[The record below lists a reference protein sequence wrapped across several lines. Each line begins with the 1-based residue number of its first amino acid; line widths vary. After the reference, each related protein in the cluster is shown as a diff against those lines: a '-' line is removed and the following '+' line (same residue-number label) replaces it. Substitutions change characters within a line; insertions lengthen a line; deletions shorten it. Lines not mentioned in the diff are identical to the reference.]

1 MTEILNF
8 LEVLEALKTKALQ
21 GQLEAIDIQK
31 QINTLSDEFI
41 QQELQMEFDSGLGC
55 CFSHSVGWA
64 CAHRD
69 GVG

>member
-41 QQELQMEFDSGLGC
+41 RQELQMEFDSETV
-55 CFSHSVGWA
+55 FKDASIYPPRNEV
-64 CAHRD
+64 
-69 GVG
+69 

>member
-31 QINTLSDEFI
+31 QINTLSDEFV
-41 QQELQMEFDSGLGC
+41 QQELQMEFDSETL
-55 CFSHSVGWA
+55 FKDASTPYTPRNEV
-64 CAHRD
+64 
-69 GVG
+69 

>member
-41 QQELQMEFDSGLGC
+41 RQELQMEFDSETV
-55 CFSHSVGWA
+55 FKDASIYASHNEV
-64 CAHRD
+64 
-69 GVG
+69 

>member
-41 QQELQMEFDSGLGC
+41 QQELQMEFDSENV
-55 CFSHSVGWA
+55 FKDASIYTPRNEV
-64 CAHRD
+64 
-69 GVG
+69 

>member
-8 LEVLEALKTKALQ
+8 LEILEGLKTKALQ

-41 QQELQMEFDSGLGC
+41 QQELQMELESDNVFKDV
-55 CFSHSVGWA
+55 SVYTPQNE
-64 CAHRD
+64 
-69 GVG
+69 V

>member
-41 QQELQMEFDSGLGC
+41 QQELQMEFDSETV
-55 CFSHSVGWA
+55 FKDVSTPYAPRNEV
-64 CAHRD
+64 
-69 GVG
+69 

>member
-8 LEVLEALKTKALQ
+8 LEILEGLKTKALQ

-41 QQELQMEFDSGLGC
+41 QQELQMELESDNVFKDA
-55 CFSHSVGWA
+55 SVYTP
-64 CAHRD
+64 RNE
-69 GVG
+69 V

>member
-21 GQLEAIDIQK
+21 DQLEAIDIQK

-41 QQELQMEFDSGLGC
+41 QQELQMEFDSETV
-55 CFSHSVGWA
+55 FKDASTPYAPRNEV
-64 CAHRD
+64 
-69 GVG
+69 

>member
-31 QINTLSDEFI
+31 QINTLSDEFV
-41 QQELQMEFDSGLGC
+41 QQELQMEFDSETV
-55 CFSHSVGWA
+55 FKDASTPYAPRNEV
-64 CAHRD
+64 
-69 GVG
+69 

>member
-41 QQELQMEFDSGLGC
+41 QQELQMELESDNVFKDA
-55 CFSHSVGWA
+55 SVYTP
-64 CAHRD
+64 RNE
-69 GVG
+69 V

>member
-31 QINTLSDEFI
+31 KINQLSDEFV
-41 QQELQMEFDSGLGC
+41 QQELQMEESC
-55 CFSHSVGWA
+55 RV
-64 CAHRD
+64 
-69 GVG
+69 